1 MKPKYPET
9 KRKRIILIYS
19 LAIVIPG
26 ILMGILAYQG
36 IKNNQQLREQEQE
49 QILADFAQQY
59 FYSLDSLLVD
69 QLLRIAE
76 NLDFIDATYIRLAFA
91 QSPKPDPEIL
101 HHNLIYLPDSVESS
115 VPNSDSKLLEEIIR
129 IKRTRNA
136 SEAIKEWDKLVDKIP
151 NAYIS
156 NKIPLIL
163 VGQLE
168 KLKLLQNSEDSA
180 SIQTCIQGYLQ
191 TLIQPP
197 LDYEAAQFRFFLDEF
212 ENLGYELNS
221 SNRVLRSELNQ
232 KVIETEYQI
241 RIIREKDPVYLQT
254 MMDPVWPGIYKYP
267 IRQDSMNCMFLA
279 INQGDDERVCVL
291 VDLIPFIRSQ
301 GQIIFD
307 QLNQHMP
314 IRGSISSSPES
325 GFTAYAFPDEYPG
338 FILNLKEKPSGLLAN
353 MKNAGEGMFLLIFGL
368 IILLMLTGLG
378 FTFYI
383 INNEL
388 KLNRLKS
395 DFISNVSHELKS
407 PLTSMRHLTDL
418 LDKDR
423 VTSEEQK
430 KKYYSTMLEQTEHL
444 SYLIDNIL
452 NFSRLEDDRKRF
464 HFEAVNMTT
473 FLNNCFQEFQERN
486 QQKELKIK
494 PVFEN
499 DLPDIRIDL
508 SAIKQVVFNLLDNSL
523 KFSGDDKTITV
534 VLGGTKNE
542 ERGTISD
549 QRIEELR
556 IAIRDNGIG
565 ISKVDQGKIFDRFYR
580 GEDGREMGI
589 KGSGI
594 GLTICK
600 RIVEAHG
607 GRIEVESEV
616 GVGSTISFYLP
627 VKQSGND
634 EENSGS

>member
-197 LDYEAAQFRFFLDEF
+197 LDY
-212 ENLGYELNS
+212 G
-221 SNRVLRSELNQ
+221 
-232 KVIETEYQI
+232 
-241 RIIREKDPVYLQT
+241 
-254 MMDPVWPGIYKYP
+254 
-267 IRQDSMNCMFLA
+267 
-279 INQGDDERVCVL
+279 
-291 VDLIPFIRSQ
+291 
-301 GQIIFD
+301 
-307 QLNQHMP
+307 
-314 IRGSISSSPES
+314 
-325 GFTAYAFPDEYPG
+325 
-338 FILNLKEKPSGLLAN
+338 
-353 MKNAGEGMFLLIFGL
+353 
-368 IILLMLTGLG
+368 
-378 FTFYI
+378 
-383 INNEL
+383 
-388 KLNRLKS
+388 
-395 DFISNVSHELKS
+395 
-407 PLTSMRHLTDL
+407 
-418 LDKDR
+418 
-423 VTSEEQK
+423 
-430 KKYYSTMLEQTEHL
+430 
-444 SYLIDNIL
+444 
-452 NFSRLEDDRKRF
+452 
-464 HFEAVNMTT
+464 
-473 FLNNCFQEFQERN
+473 
-486 QQKELKIK
+486 
-494 PVFEN
+494 
-499 DLPDIRIDL
+499 
-508 SAIKQVVFNLLDNSL
+508 
-523 KFSGDDKTITV
+523 
-534 VLGGTKNE
+534 
-542 ERGTISD
+542 
-549 QRIEELR
+549 
-556 IAIRDNGIG
+556 
-565 ISKVDQGKIFDRFYR
+565 
-580 GEDGREMGI
+580 
-589 KGSGI
+589 
-594 GLTICK
+594 
-600 RIVEAHG
+600 
-607 GRIEVESEV
+607 
-616 GVGSTISFYLP
+616 
-627 VKQSGND
+627 
-634 EENSGS
+634 